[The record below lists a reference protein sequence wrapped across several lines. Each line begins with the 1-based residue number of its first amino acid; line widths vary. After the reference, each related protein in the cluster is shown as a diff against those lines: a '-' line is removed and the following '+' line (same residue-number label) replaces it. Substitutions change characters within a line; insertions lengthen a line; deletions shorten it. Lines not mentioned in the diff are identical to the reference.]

1 MEKIY
6 SKTSNNYKDKFFSS
20 IKNYNNNILLDLLN
34 NSFDDDK
41 NIMVSELDI
50 NLNKLQIENINKIE
64 TYKNIKNTGNNNN
77 SKLEFKNEL
86 RDNILKFLQNKNNK
100 SFNKKLNNKTKRNTI
115 SNTKTSINFALL
127 TPSNECFRTINDN
140 KNNEGKINKRNCFIK
155 INKEQINNK
164 KSIIDK
170 NIKNKEFIFK
180 KIKNKYYTQSI
191 FNKLNNNKI
200 YKKIKSN
207 KSHFSHPKKGL
218 LNTEIK
224 RVKNIPNINENI
236 KINHSNIK
244 NSKNTFFLKDI
255 IKQSN
260 STRNSFKNSTI
271 KNTFKNLKKFK
282 ILNSISKPNEIKKN
296 TINKKLITL
305 SSIRF
310 SFIDNHNKT
319 KNISHEKHENNH
331 KLFIKRTIPS
341 KFRNLTLKEINMF
354 NSNLNSTRSNC
365 SSSIN
370 NTSYIKEKEKNYTN
384 YDKNKLKS
392 LLNKKE
398 PKIHIKKNLENILN
412 KKPIN
417 IVNININRNNNFI
430 MNINNNE
437 YDNKKNSSKNKRK
450 IRKFFSFQN
459 NLKLGD
465 SYKKEIFKKGSKDKK
480 IINKEKKIISLI
492 NKTEKN
498 KIYFQINEN
507 KSK

>member
-20 IKNYNNNILLDLLN
+20 IRNYNNNILLDLLN
-34 NSFDDDK
+34 NNLDDDK

-50 NLNKLQIENINKIE
+50 NLNKLQNENINKIE
-64 TYKNIKNTGNNNN
+64 NYKNIKNTGNNNN

-140 KNNEGKINKRNCFIK
+140 KNNEGKINKRNFFIK

-164 KSIIDK
+164 KYIIDK

-236 KINHSNIK
+236 KIN
-244 NSKNTFFLKDI
+244 
-255 IKQSN
+255 
-260 STRNSFKNSTI
+260 
-271 KNTFKNLKKFK
+271 
-282 ILNSISKPNEIKKN
+282 
-296 TINKKLITL
+296 
-305 SSIRF
+305 
-310 SFIDNHNKT
+310 
-319 KNISHEKHENNH
+319 
-331 KLFIKRTIPS
+331 
-341 KFRNLTLKEINMF
+341 
-354 NSNLNSTRSNC
+354 
-365 SSSIN
+365 
-370 NTSYIKEKEKNYTN
+370 Y
-384 YDKNKLKS
+384 
-392 LLNKKE
+392 
-398 PKIHIKKNLENILN
+398 
-412 KKPIN
+412 
-417 IVNININRNNNFI
+417 
-430 MNINNNE
+430 
-437 YDNKKNSSKNKRK
+437 
-450 IRKFFSFQN
+450 
-459 NLKLGD
+459 
-465 SYKKEIFKKGSKDKK
+465 
-480 IINKEKKIISLI
+480 
-492 NKTEKN
+492 
-498 KIYFQINEN
+498 
-507 KSK
+507 